1 MQIKGENKM
10 TIKKTPFFT
19 IFIFILA
26 LIFVACSS
34 KSDAPETN
42 ESSQPAQQTAAQPES
57 TQAVLTDRQIIPL
70 EQFIFTIP
78 KDWKGDEN
86 TQVWCPATENLDIPL
101 PPVSLHCGGIPMM
114 PGTTVDNLIKT
125 HIGTEP
131 LQKKHVTVCGYKGF
145 VCQWESYKH
154 KHIGLF
160 LEEKTGEGMSVINFF
175 KCQAPT
181 TSFNTHAETFKQII
195 DSVKCK

>member
-1 MQIKGENKM
+1 M
-10 TIKKTPFFT
+10 TIKKTQFFT
-19 IFIFILA
+19 IFIFILV

-34 KSDAPETN
+34 KS
-42 ESSQPAQQTAAQPES
+42 ESSKTEETTQPVQQTADQPGS
-57 TQAVLTDRQIIPL
+57 TQAVLTDGQIISL

-78 KDWKGDEN
+78 KDWKGDEK

-101 PPVSLHCGGIPMM
+101 PPVSLHCGGIPVM
-114 PGTTVDNLIKT
+114 PGTTIDNKIKT

-145 VCQWESYKH
+145 VCQWESYGYKH
-154 KHIGLF
+154 MGLF
-160 LEEKTGEGMSVINFF
+160 LEEKAGGGMSIINFF
-175 KCQAPT
+175 ICQAPKA
-181 TSFNTHAETFKQII
+181 SFDTYAKTFKQII

>member
-1 MQIKGENKM
+1 M

-19 IFIFILA
+19 IFVFILA
-26 LIFVACSS
+26 LIFVSCGS
-34 KSDAPETN
+34 KSDATKTN
-42 ESSQPAQQTAAQPES
+42 ESSQPAQSKS
-57 TQAVLTDRQIIPL
+57 TQAVLTDGQIISL

-114 PGTTVDNLIKT
+114 PGNTIDNLIKT

-131 LQKKHVTVCGYKGF
+131 LQKKHVAVCGYKGF
-145 VCQWESYKH
+145 VCQWESYKY

-160 LEEKTGEGMSVINFF
+160 LEEKAGGGMSVINFF

-181 TSFNTHAETFKQII
+181 TSFDTHAKTFKRII